1 MRATVESSK
10 EVFRSIKKELQE
22 LVRQEKL
29 AETCFRQSSEKFLLR
44 PTRENM
50 DDLARK
56 AKEYSI
62 SRMKLKRFE
71 TES

>member
-1 MRATVESSK
+1 MRAIESPK
-10 EVFRSIKKELQE
+10 EVFRSIKKEWQE

-29 AETCFRQSSEKFLLR
+29 AETRFRQSSERFLLR
-44 PTRENM
+44 PTRDNM
-50 DDLARK
+50 DDLAHK

-71 TES
+71 TEG